1 VPLFFFGAELGGV
14 EDSEDS
20 DLLALD
26 AVREK
31 VRRARNDELAGSGM
45 TAGAAEARI
54 CSESVGGSDDATSN
68 SASCLRL
75 VLFDVGADF

>member
-1 VPLFFFGAELGGV
+1 MPLFFFGPESGGV

-31 VRRARNDELAGSGM
+31 VRRARNDQLAGSGM
-45 TAGAAEARI
+45 TAGAAETRI
-54 CSESVGGSDDATSN
+54 CAELVGGSDDATSY
-68 SASCLRL
+68 SAGCFRF
-75 VLFDVGADF
+75 VFFDVGADF